1 MYLFTEGELG
11 KELEGR
17 GHEILDA
24 GNFLV
29 LKITVL
35 EMIFLFIRPVFFG
48 TGGKQF
54 PILSVMFTQEL
65 YGLT

>member
-1 MYLFTEGELG
+1 ME
-11 KELEGR
+11 KDLEWR
-17 GHEILDA
+17 GHKILDE

-48 TGGKQF
+48 TGGKRF

-65 YGLT
+65 YGPT

>member
-1 MYLFTEGELG
+1 MG
-11 KELEGR
+11 KDLEGR
-17 GHEILDA
+17 GHKILDE

-35 EMIFLFIRPVFFG
+35 EMIFLFISG
-48 TGGKQF
+48 TGGKRF